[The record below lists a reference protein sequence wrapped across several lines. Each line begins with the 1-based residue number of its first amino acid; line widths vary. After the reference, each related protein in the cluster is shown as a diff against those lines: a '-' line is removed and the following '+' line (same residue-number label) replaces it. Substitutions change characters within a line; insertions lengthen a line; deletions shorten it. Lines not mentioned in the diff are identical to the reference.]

1 MIICYDTASGIRDEC
16 CCDASAG
23 FCDSSLTAAPKPFIM
38 LPWRLLR
45 IALNDSVSITSK
57 LAASQRAALEQVLF
71 FNENQY
77 RVRDGIEQSIA
88 TYGVPEISEQD
99 GHLRIRVGTTE
110 GVQSLFAV
118 SADGAPVG
126 VAVFVPVAE
135 DRFVIL
141 HLVVAAPA
149 AGERANSFIL
159 IKLMHEI
166 RGAARRTRGVDRIE
180 LVYKDRNP
188 MRLHGA
194 LRMPG

>member
-1 MIICYDTASGIRDEC
+1 M
-16 CCDASAG
+16 
-23 FCDSSLTAAPKPFIM
+23 
-38 LPWRLLR
+38 
-45 IALNDSVSITSK
+45 NDSVSITSK

-88 TYGVPEISEQD
+88 TYGVPEIVAQE
-99 GHLRIRVGTTE
+99 GNLRIRVGSTE

-118 SADGAPVG
+118 AADGAPVG
-126 VAVFVPVAE
+126 VAVFVRIAE

-141 HLVVAAPA
+141 HLGVAAPA
-149 AGERANSFIL
+149 GHRANSSVL
-159 IKLMHEI
+159 IKLLHEI
-166 RGAARRTRGVDRIE
+166 RAAARRTRGVDRIE

-194 LRMPG
+194 MRLQG

>member
-1 MIICYDTASGIRDEC
+1 M
-16 CCDASAG
+16 
-23 FCDSSLTAAPKPFIM
+23 
-38 LPWRLLR
+38 
-45 IALNDSVSITSK
+45 NDSVSVTSK
-57 LAASQRAALEQVLF
+57 LAANQRAALEQVLF

-88 TYGVPEISEQD
+88 TYGVPEIYEHD
-99 GHLRIRVGTTE
+99 GHLRIRVGATE

-118 SADGAPVG
+118 SADGTPVG
-126 VAVFVPVAE
+126 VAVFVRVAE

-141 HLVVAAPA
+141 HLGVATR
-149 AGERANSFIL
+149 GGDRANSSVL

-194 LRMPG
+194 MRLLG

>member
-110 GVQSLFAV
+110 GV
-118 SADGAPVG
+118 
-126 VAVFVPVAE
+126 AVFVRVAE

>member
-1 MIICYDTASGIRDEC
+1 
-16 CCDASAG
+16 
-23 FCDSSLTAAPKPFIM
+23 M
-38 LPWRLLR
+38 LPSQLLR

-57 LAASQRAALEQVLF
+57 LSANQRAALEQVLF
-71 FNENQY
+71 FNANQD

-88 TYGVPEISEQD
+88 TYGVPEIVEQD

-118 SADGAPVG
+118 SAEGAPIG
-126 VAVFVPVAE
+126 VAVFVRVAE

-141 HLVVAAPA
+141 HLGVATPA
-149 AGERANSFIL
+149 GDRATASVL
-159 IKLMHEI
+159 TKLLHEI

-194 LRMPG
+194 MRLQG

>member
-1 MIICYDTASGIRDEC
+1 MIICYDTVSEIGDEC
-16 CCDASAG
+16 CCDASAC
-23 FCDSSLTAAPKPFIM
+23 FCDSSLIATEKPTIM
-38 LPWRLLR
+38 LPSQLLR
-45 IALNDSVSITSK
+45 TALNDSVSITSK
-57 LAASQRAALEQVLF
+57 LAANQRAALEQVLF

-88 TYGVPEISEQD
+88 TYGVPEIYEQD

-118 SADGAPVG
+118 SADGAPLG
-126 VAVFVPVAE
+126 VAVFVRVAE

-141 HLVVAAPA
+141 HLGVAAPA
-149 AGERANSFIL
+149 GDRANSLIL

-194 LRMPG
+194 MRMPG